1 MSNKKKNESTKKRVP
16 ISKAL
21 RFEVFKRDNFT
32 CQYCGRSAPEVV
44 LEVDHIVPVSK
55 GGTNDLFNLVTS
67 CKECN
72 RGKSNKELSDDTT
85 IKKQK
90 AELDK
95 LNEKRE
101 QLEMMV
107 RWKEELQKLIDQ
119 QVDYVNDYITSISN
133 WSVTDY
139 GKKKLGALI
148 RKFGFPEVC
157 AATEIAFD
165 YYYHGN
171 SPTWIQAF
179 NKIGGICYNRKK
191 QREVDGNKESS

>member
-1 MSNKKKNESTKKRVP
+1 MANKKKNESTKKRVP

-21 RFEVFKRDNFT
+21 RFEVFKRDSFT

-55 GGTNDLFNLVTS
+55 GGTNDIFNLVTS

-72 RGKSNKELSDDTT
+72 RGKSNKVLSDDTT

-90 AELDK
+90 AELDT

-101 QLEMMV
+101 QMEMMLH
-107 RWKEELQKLIDQ
+107 WKEELQKVIGQQID
-119 QVDYVNDYITSISN
+119 YISDYITSFTSISL
-133 WSVTDY
+133 SEY
-139 GKKKLGALI
+139 GEKKIGALI

-157 AATEIAFD
+157 VAVEIAYDCYFRGD
-165 YYYHGN
+165 
-171 SPTWIQAF
+171 SPSWDKAF

>member
-1 MSNKKKNESTKKRVP
+1 MANKKKNESTKKRVP

-119 QVDYVNDYITSISN
+119 QVDYVNDYISSVSN
-133 WSVTDY
+133 WCVTDY

-165 YYYHGN
+165 YYYHGT